1 MNMVI
6 NAIYCGLNNFH
17 CQCLSWCGYS
27 DVMSLW
33 SAFIPNG
40 ELMIHMGKE
49 KKQLNQ
55 FGRFLDFPGAAIYV
69 FENKESWRQEVY
81 WELPGRPYF
90 SQLRSW
96 TKRKWCISQP
106 QLTTRR
112 INTCF
117 WHHFGTILWWEWHAF
132 SWSLFSEVCSHWA
145 FFCPEKPL
153 DLWREGGF
161 FFMLWAH

>member
-1 MNMVI
+1 MNIVI
-6 NAIYCGLNNFH
+6 IVIYCGLNNFH
-17 CQCLSWCGYS
+17 CKCLCWWGYS
-27 DVMSLW
+27 DVMFLW
-33 SAFIPNG
+33 STFIPNG
-40 ELMIHMGKE
+40 ELMIHMGEE

-117 WHHFGTILWWEWHAF
+117 WHHFGTILWWEWHVF
-132 SWSLFSEVCSHWA
+132 SFCEVCSHRA
-145 FFCPEKPL
+145 LFCLEKPL
-153 DLWREGGF
+153 DLWSKREGGF

>member
-1 MNMVI
+1 M
-6 NAIYCGLNNFH
+6 F
-17 CQCLSWCGYS
+17 
-27 DVMSLW
+27 LW
-33 SAFIPNG
+33 STFIPNG
-40 ELMIHMGKE
+40 ELMIHMGEE

-106 QLTTRR
+106 QLTTRPS
-112 INTCF
+112 NTCF
-117 WHHFGTILWWEWHAF
+117 WHHFSMRMTCFLMESVHIEHCFVQRSLLIFGVKERGDSFSCFERIRGTG
-132 SWSLFSEVCSHWA
+132 
-145 FFCPEKPL
+145 CPESPL
-153 DLWREGGF
+153 SNKSRALGGVQGGRRSSTY
-161 FFMLWAH
+161 

>member
-1 MNMVI
+1 
-6 NAIYCGLNNFH
+6 
-17 CQCLSWCGYS
+17 
-27 DVMSLW
+27 MSFLVRL
-33 SAFIPNG
+33 FRCYVF
-40 ELMIHMGKE
+40 MIHIYSKWWINYPYGWR

-106 QLTTRR
+106 QLTTRPS
-112 INTCF
+112 NTCF
-117 WHHFGTILWWEWHAF
+117 WHHFGAIVWEWHAF
-132 SWSLFSEVCSHWA
+132 SWSLFTLSSVNM
-145 FFCPEKPL
+145 FCPEKPL
-153 DLWREGGF
+153 DLWSEREGGF